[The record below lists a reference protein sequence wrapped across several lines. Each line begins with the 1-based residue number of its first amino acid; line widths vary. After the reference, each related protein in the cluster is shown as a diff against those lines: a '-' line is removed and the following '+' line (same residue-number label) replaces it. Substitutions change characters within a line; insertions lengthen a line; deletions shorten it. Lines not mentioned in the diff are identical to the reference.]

1 MRKWLY
7 ILLFIA
13 ILYAVSRWGTKKQG
27 GKSPFLKQLSE
38 AINITVWVL
47 LVAYAAAFCY
57 WLYTVIFK

>member
-13 ILYAVSRWGTKKQG
+13 VLYAVSRWGTKRQG
-27 GKSPFLKQLSE
+27 EKSTLLKQISE
-38 AINITVWVL
+38 AINIAVWVL
-47 LVAYAAAFCY
+47 LVAYAVAFFY

>member
-13 ILYAVSRWGTKKQG
+13 IVYAVSRWGTKKQG
-27 GKSPFLKQLSE
+27 NNSPLLKQISE
-38 AINITVWVL
+38 AINIAVWVL
-47 LVAYAAAFCY
+47 LVAYIVVFFY